1 MLKVGIFH
9 PATFKLDGGAM
20 FGIIP
25 KPLWEK
31 KINADDANRILMS
44 LRVMFYQTSKKL
56 ILIDTGIGDY
66 HPEKFQM
73 QFEIKGNKHPL
84 EECLNQIGKTADDV
98 TDIVLT
104 HLHFDHVGGLGTVT
118 DNTPIPLFKN
128 ATLHLHKKHYEYALA
143 PTRRDAGSF
152 HTKTFKP
159 LIEFYQ
165 QNGKLHFVEKDEG
178 VLFEDSE
185 LKLHYKISFG
195 HTPYMLHPYD
205 ENYIYMADLVPMA
218 HHIKLPWVMGY
229 DISPGVTTQYKEEF
243 YRFIMDKDLTLIFEH
258 DNDSYAAKI
267 DKDERGDFKPKE
279 TFESN
284 KKLVQIIQDT

>member
-31 KINADDANRILMS
+31 KIKADEANRILMS
-44 LRVMFYQTSKKL
+44 LRVMFYQTSNRL

-73 QFEIKGNKHPL
+73 QFEIKGSKHPL

-118 DNTPIPLFKN
+118 DNGPMPLFKN
-128 ATLHLHKKHYEYALA
+128 ATIHLHKKHYEYALS
-143 PTRRDAGSF
+143 PTPRDAGSF
-152 HTKTFKP
+152 HIKTFKP

-165 QNGKLHFVEKDEG
+165 
-178 VLFEDSE
+178 
-185 LKLHYKISFG
+185 
-195 HTPYMLHPYD
+195 
-205 ENYIYMADLVPMA
+205 
-218 HHIKLPWVMGY
+218 
-229 DISPGVTTQYKEEF
+229 
-243 YRFIMDKDLTLIFEH
+243 
-258 DNDSYAAKI
+258 
-267 DKDERGDFKPKE
+267 
-279 TFESN
+279 
-284 KKLVQIIQDT
+284 